1 MSAQPELKRVE
12 DLWFSDATLILRAQ
26 NSLFRVHSGILAARS
41 SVFRDMIAFPQPPQ
55 AEGRPIDTVDGHP
68 VVLLHDSATEAEVF
82 LRAIFDSGFFE
93 RPPAPVDFY
102 AVIGVMRLL
111 HKYDVPYLFRRAL
124 SHLDSMYP
132 SELDAFMEVHNEE
145 VDQHVEFEDNDPIVP
160 LTALRAAAE
169 VGATWL
175 IPAAGYRFAYSR
187 EGLDSTMNQL
197 QIHELKTYLMA
208 YAEFVRATATIQQL
222 LRNLPLPMCDSG
234 GLCLI
239 SVSKAHDI
247 LESWRRA
254 RQDCDPLMPFI
265 FDLLGSRTGLCM
277 FCSPFALGQFKVARQ
292 IFWDNLPLLFGL
304 PGWEDLKKMK
314 KEVMD
319 GVT

>member
-1 MSAQPELKRVE
+1 MSAQLELKRVE

-41 SVFRDMIAFPQPPQ
+41 SVFRDMIAFPTTYS
-55 AEGRPIDTVDGHP
+55 GRRRTNRYRRYSTRV
-68 VVLLHDSATEAEVF
+68 
-82 LRAIFDSGFFE
+82 FFE

-102 AVIGVMRLL
+102 AVVGVMRLS

-145 VDQHVEFEDNDPIVP
+145 VDQHVEFEDSDPIVP

-175 IPAAGYRFAYSR
+175 IPAAGYRFAFSR

-197 QIHELKTYLMA
+197 QIHELKTYLTA
-208 YAEFVRATATIQQL
+208 HAEFVRASATIQQL
-222 LRNLPLPMCDSG
+222 LRNLPVPSCDSG

-239 SVSKAHDI
+239 SVSKAHDT

-265 FDLLGSRTGLCM
+265 FDLLGSRTGLCT
-277 FCSPFALGQFKVARQ
+277 FCSPFALGQFKYAQ
-292 IFWDNLPLLFGL
+292 QQFWDNLPLLFGL

-314 KEVMD
+314 KAFMD
-319 GVT
+319 GAT